1 MRGESCRVFLQIC
14 WRGYSSRYGNV
25 ISRIQGIQ
33 RRQWTKLVVKV
44 IVLRAAVRKV
54 MRVVGRWQCKRNMVV
69 LVRVVADGSLG

>member
-1 MRGESCRVFLQIC
+1 M
-14 WRGYSSRYGNV
+14 